1 MQISS
6 PSKINRQTPGV
17 HNRNSI
23 QWKKLLQNVLFWIA
37 IIILIFFVL
46 APFYWMVISSI
57 SNPAELALKPPHW
70 FPKEPTFSRY
80 QTILE
85 GFRSGFS
92 QNSAAA
98 KFTHGLT
105 NSFLVAGFTTIICM
119 VAGCM
124 AAFALTR
131 LYVPKS
137 KTIMMVTLG
146 TQMLPAIIVIIPIN
160 LLLQRYHLIDSIP
173 GLVLPYCGLMLP
185 TVTWIM
191 YGFFLSIPKEMEEAA
206 MIDGCSRFSSFLKV
220 VIPVSGPGLVA
231 VTSYAFLYSWNEFFM
246 ALTLTQ
252 TQTKTITVTI
262 TEFASLFGTD
272 YGLLATGGVIG
283 SIPPLLVAFLLQRYL
298 VAGLTAGSVKG

>member
-1 MQISS
+1 MSALAARGKNRKK
-6 PSKINRQTPGV
+6 KIVKN
-17 HNRNSI
+17 I
-23 QWKKLLQNVLFWIA
+23 LFWIT
-37 IIILIFFVL
+37 IVFLVFCVI
-46 APFYWMVISSI
+46 APFYWMVISSV
-57 SNPAELALKPPHW
+57 SYQSELAMKPPHW
-70 FPKEPTFSRY
+70 FPEQPTLSRY
-80 QTILE
+80 QSIFE

-92 QNSAAA
+92 DNSAAA
-98 KFTHGLT
+98 KFTRGLT
-105 NSFLVAGFTTIICM
+105 NSFLVSSFTTIICM
-119 VAGCM
+119 IAGSM

-137 KTIMMVTLG
+137 KTIMMIILG
-146 TQMLPAIIVIIPIN
+146 TQMLPAIVVIIPIN
-160 LLLQRYHLIDSIP
+160 LLLQKYSLIDTIP

-191 YGFFLSIPKEMEEAA
+191 YGYFLSIPKEMEEAA
-206 MIDGCSRFSSFLKV
+206 MIDGCSRLKSFLKII
-220 VIPVSGPGLVA
+220 IPVSGPGLVA
-231 VTSYAFLYSWNEFFM
+231 VTAYTFLYSWNEFFM

-283 SIPPLLVAFLLQRYL
+283 SIPPLLIVFFLQRYL